1 MRNVGDDG
9 GHHHEEGSDAQ
20 TEEERLIHNDPR
32 SKWILSIGL
41 GIENEQHTEECDD
54 CCIPIAIAYGVPH
67 SAHCTSI
74 GIGRDMENRAVA
86 VGIVHEIAL
95 GEVHSH
101 INGVGVFLPSDATCD
116 CKGRAKLN
124 LVSNVFVIEVFHN
137 HRLLRVELE
146 QFGRR
151 IDVQVPIVPQIVNV
165 RAVIDAQLLSLS

>member
-1 MRNVGDDG
+1 
-9 GHHHEEGSDAQ
+9 
-20 TEEERLIHNDPR
+20 
-32 SKWILSIGL
+32 
-41 GIENEQHTEECDD
+41 
-54 CCIPIAIAYGVPH
+54 
-67 SAHCTSI
+67 
-74 GIGRDMENRAVA
+74 MENSAVP

-101 INGVGVFLPSDATCD
+101 INGVGGFLPSNAMGD

-124 LVSNVFVIEVFHN
+124 LVSDVFVIEVFHN

-165 RAVIDAQLLSLS
+165 RAVIDAQLPSLSRSNLRFIPVLAATSGTHRHLGE